1 MTMPFRPNEVDQKA
15 QALQSMRMVASADG
29 ALLNGTSLTS
39 WAWSQTEMG
48 KQRCASTSTILTV
61 GAPYRQRELLLFV
74 EAANLAHQSR
84 VRKVC

>member
-15 QALQSMRMVASADG
+15 QALQSMKMVASAD
-29 ALLNGTSLTS
+29 GTSLTS